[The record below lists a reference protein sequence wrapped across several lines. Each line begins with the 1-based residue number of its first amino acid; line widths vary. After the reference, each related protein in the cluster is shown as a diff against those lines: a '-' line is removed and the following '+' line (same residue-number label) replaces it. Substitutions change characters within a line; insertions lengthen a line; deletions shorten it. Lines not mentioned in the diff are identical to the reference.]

1 MKKSVIVALLLSLAC
16 ANAFA
21 AYETVEEREAHR
33 KEVKAVKDA
42 QREARKN
49 QPKEAQPHV
58 PGFWDKEAER
68 SGFSRMGHP
77 GNVLESLNPMPFF
90 KSQDE
95 QFRARKTAASEKK

>member
-1 MKKSVIVALLLSLAC
+1 MIVLALSLAC
-16 ANAFA
+16 ANGFA
-21 AYETVEEREAHR
+21 AYETAEERETQR

-42 QREARKN
+42 QREARRN
-49 QPKEAQPHV
+49 QPKEAQTHV

-77 GNVLESLNPMPFF
+77 GNFLVNLNPMPFF

-95 QFRARKTAASEKK
+95 QFRARKAAASVKK